1 MDFKNRCTQFISR
14 LWGNRVF
21 LILLILN
28 IVSNVAAAAVEP
40 YDNVLT
46 VCYILGISA
55 LSATVESIIV
65 RLFRGTVLRRCVLS
79 LLAALHVFMAI
90 VDYFLIANFKMIFT
104 ADSIGILAETTPE
117 ESQAFLGTY
126 LNLWSIL
133 LIIVAVVGVMGCAA
147 WLARTLARKLPVALA
162 SMALAL
168 LGVFVYGQM
177 VYNHLHEG
185 EGGNSVSQ
193 LHAFTRL
200 GYSAVSFRGA
210 YENIKVMRSVNR
222 DVTATLTRGDDAPS
236 IILVIGESFSV
247 YHSSLYGY
255 SKPTNPRL
263 AARVSDST
271 MVVFDDVVSPAD
283 HTGTVLRSLFM
294 LAPDGQSS
302 VENVLFPVCFRRAGY
317 KTVLVDNQYFVRD
330 GFSWLTDRPLSELMF
345 DYRNPD
351 RVGHD
356 INLLGEIPDLAD
368 PQLIIVHLFGQHFTY
383 SGRYPAQFA
392 HFKAADYP
400 ATLTPEERE
409 VIAHYDNATRY
420 NDYVVDSIISKYQ
433 DKNCIVVYF
442 SDHGEEIYEI
452 DDFMGHGNA
461 PKRPTINYQ
470 IRVPLM
476 VWTSPSFRDKYPG
489 VAQRIADARHTPVI
503 TDDLPHFLF
512 DVAGVS
518 TGSYRPDR
526 SFINDRYDVSNPRIV
541 LGNTDYDKYKPDA
554 SFKPR
559 Y

>member
-1 MDFKNRCTQFISR
+1 MDFKNRCAQLVSR
-14 LWGNRVF
+14 VWGNWIF
-21 LILLILN
+21 LILLMLN
-28 IVSNVAAAAVEP
+28 LVSNGAALAVEP
-40 YDNVLT
+40 YDNVLSFCHI
-46 VCYILGISA
+46 VGISA

-90 VDYFLIANFKMIFT
+90 VDYFLIANFRMIFT

-126 LNLWSIL
+126 LNIGSVL
-133 LIIVAVVGVMGCAA
+133 LIIVAVVAVVGGAM
-147 WLARTLARKLPVALA
+147 WLARRLARWLPIAVA
-162 SMALAL
+162 SL
-168 LGVFVYGQM
+168 LLSLFGLFIYGQM
-177 VYNHLHEG
+177 IYNHMHEG

-200 GYSAVSFRGA
+200 GYSAVSFKGA
-210 YENIKVMRSVNR
+210 YENIKVMRNVNR
-222 DVTATLTRGDDAPS
+222 DVTASLRRDDAPS
-236 IILVIGESFSV
+236 IILVIGESFSL

-330 GFSWLTDRPLSELMF
+330 GFSWFTDRDLSEQMF

-351 RVGHD
+351 KVGHD
-356 INLLGEIPDLAD
+356 INLIKEIPELAD
-368 PQLIIVHLFGQHFTY
+368 PQLVIVHLFGQHFTY
-383 SGRYPAQFA
+383 SGRYPSDFA
-392 HFKAADYP
+392 RFKATDYP
-400 ATLTPEERE
+400 DNLSQEERE
-409 VIAHYDNATRY
+409 IVAHYDNATLY

-461 PKRPTINYQ
+461 AKRPTIEYQ
-470 IRVPLM
+470 VRVPMM
-476 VWTSPSFRDKYPG
+476 VWTSAKFRDKYPG

-518 TGSYRPDR
+518 TGSYRPEW
-526 SFINDRYDVSNPRIV
+526 SFINDRYDVSKPRIV

>member
-90 VDYFLIANFKMIFT
+90 VDYFLIANFRMIFT

-126 LNLWSIL
+126 LNIGSVL
-133 LIIVAVVGVMGCAA
+133 LIIVAVVAVVGGAM
-147 WLARTLARKLPVALA
+147 WLARRLARWLPIAVA
-162 SMALAL
+162 SL
-168 LGVFVYGQM
+168 LLSLFGLFIYGQM
-177 VYNHLHEG
+177 IYNHMHEG

-200 GYSAVSFRGA
+200 GYSVISFKGA
-210 YENIKVMRSVNR
+210 YENIKVMRNVNR
-222 DVTATLTRGDDAPS
+222 DVTASLRRDDAPS
-236 IILVIGESFSV
+236 IILVIGESFSL

-263 AARVSDST
+263 SARVGDGS

-461 PKRPTINYQ
+461 PKRPAIDYQ

-526 SFINDRYDVSNPRIV
+526 SFINDRYDVSKPRIV

>member
-133 LIIVAVVGVMGCAA
+133 LIIVTVVGVMGCAA

-177 VYNHLHEG
+177 IYNHMHEG

-236 IILVIGESFSV
+236 IILVIGESFSL

-263 AARVSDST
+263 SARVGDGS
-271 MVVFDDVVSPAD
+271 MVLFDNVVSPSD
-283 HTGTVLRSLFM
+283 HTGMVIKLMFQLNRGKDQGPT
-294 LAPDGQSS
+294 D
-302 VENVLFPVCFRRAGY
+302 VLFPVCFRKAGY
-317 KTVLVDNQYFVRD
+317 RTVLVDNQYFVRD
-330 GFSWLTDRPLSELMF
+330 GFSWFTDRDLSEQMF

-351 RVGHD
+351 KVGHD
-356 INLLGEIPDLAD
+356 INLIKEIPELAD
-368 PQLIIVHLFGQHFTY
+368 PQLVIVHLFGQHFTY
-383 SGRYPAQFA
+383 SGRYPSDFA
-392 HFKAADYP
+392 RFKATDYP
-400 ATLTPEERE
+400 DNLSQVERE
-409 VIAHYDNATRY
+409 IVAHYDNATLY
-420 NDYVVDSIISKYQ
+420 NDYVVDSIISRYE

-461 PKRPTINYQ
+461 AKRPAIDYQ

-526 SFINDRYDVSNPRIV
+526 SFINDRYDVSKPRIV